1 MDRMAKADV
10 WWALAASLGLHAVPL
25 AQALDRVTI
34 TAPEVDLPKEEP
46 VTAPAV
52 VPGETFE
59 IEALAPSEPTPA
71 DAAPPPEP
79 PVAMPPPPVVAAAA
93 PGATLPPAVATP
105 PKVTAPPAV
114 QPARSDPS
122 AAAATGTYGEESSLA
137 SAASLGKG
145 LLRVLPRVSFPEAT
159 FHELS
164 FGSQVETRFSVD
176 LDPDGH
182 VSKPPHFDNDI
193 ARAAWFEALVVRA
206 FLLLRAGTFATPAS
220 APGTLEHDFELS
232 AEVVRGEPRT
242 GDWLE
247 PRDLAEIGRLVEP
260 TVREPGRAHFIY
272 NSGREVRL
280 TLKLVPRK

>member
-1 MDRMAKADV
+1 MDRMERTQV
-10 WWALAASLGLHAVPL
+10 GWALAVSLGLHAVPL

-34 TAPEVDLPKEEP
+34 TAPEVDLPKEGP
-46 VTAPAV
+46 VTAPAI
-52 VPGETFE
+52 VPGETFD
-59 IEALAPSEPTPA
+59 IEALAPSEPAPA
-71 DAAPPPEP
+71 EAAPSPEP
-79 PVAMPPPPVVAAAA
+79 PVATPPPPVVAAAA
-93 PGATLPPAVATP
+93 PVVTLPPAVATS
-105 PKVTAPPAV
+105 PKVAAPPAV
-114 QPARSDPS
+114 QAAGSDQP
-122 AAAATGTYGEESSLA
+122 AATAVGTYGEERSLA

-145 LLRVLPRVSFPEAT
+145 LLRVLPRVCFPEAT
-159 FHELS
+159 FHELY
-164 FGSQVETRFSVD
+164 FGSRVETRFSVD

-182 VSKPPHFDNDI
+182 VSKPPHFDNNI

-232 AEVVRGEPRT
+232 AEVVSGEPRT